1 MEMDDT
7 DFAHRQETEILKAQ
21 IRQIREELAR
31 RTTEPAVII
40 TDFPSGSLGA
50 RYGSIGLRFNNSK
63 KVASSRDDVAK
74 PKE

>member
-7 DFAHRQETEILKAQ
+7 DFAHRQETEILKTQ

-31 RTTEPAVII
+31 RTTEPTVLI
-40 TDFPSGSLGA
+40 TDFPAGSLGA
-50 RYGSIGLRFNNSK
+50 RFGSIGQRFNQK
-63 KVASSRDDVAK
+63 KVATSRDDVAK